1 MKRLFLLLCTLA
13 ALSLAAMPDA
23 GARKTPK
30 VQRRPEPQLGGPT
43 PVTPG
48 TRPADGFRL
57 SREKGWIEGH
67 VVRDSGA
74 AQLVT
79 LFVPDLTQ
87 PGGTRPV
94 SEYLDAEGN
103 FRFAADLYGPTT
115 LGMKYD
121 GGWLSLFLYPDDTLR
136 LSFRSADFGEGND
149 GKFGSLIFG
158 AGRSGVASRHRM
170 GFERLKQETPAPEFA
185 PATDLASW
193 IAFLRGRDSADR
205 ATLTRYVA
213 AENPPAEVA
222 DMLCRTIRN
231 TYAGYT
237 WQGYLSGNGPV
248 APEQVRE
255 LHRTVGF
262 PVTDDRD
269 FADPAGHCYVLYQ
282 TAQSYTFS
290 DTSSVRSAREK
301 MACALD
307 SILLE
312 YPPSLSRDV
321 LCLHAFL
328 WVSGKPELYAK
339 IYPLRGRYIASP
351 LVRDLVPAPP
361 TEAPAA
367 EASAKASPKGE
378 RNFYNLPLKEAE
390 RFIGDIFAPYKG
402 SGKVLYVDVWG
413 VWCGPCRAEMP
424 NSVKLHGELTG
435 EPVEFIYI
443 CIDSKQKDWTRS
455 KADLKI
461 EGSGKHIL
469 LTADQSNI
477 LKNYMG
483 FSGVPTYWIIDRE
496 GRLRG
501 ASRPSDTA
509 TKSLLLKLA
518 GGVERC
524 GSPAGRMMLRIA

>member
-30 VQRRPEPQLGGPT
+30 SQQRPEPQLGGPT

-48 TRPADGFRL
+48 TRPADAFRL

-67 VVRDSGA
+67 VARDSVA

-103 FRFAADLYGPTT
+103 FRFAVDLYGPTT

-136 LSFRSADFGEGND
+136 LSFRSADFGEMND
-149 GKFGSLIFG
+149 GKFGSLTFG

-170 GFERLKQETPAPEFA
+170 GFERLKRETPVPEFA
-185 PATDLASW
+185 QPTDMASW
-193 IAFLRGRDSADR
+193 IALLRGRDSADR

-222 DMLCRTIRN
+222 DMLCRRIRN

-237 WQGYLSGNGPV
+237 WQGYMMGNGPV
-248 APEQVRE
+248 APQQVRE

-262 PVTDDRD
+262 PVMDDGD
-269 FADPAGHCYVLYQ
+269 FVDFQGHCYALYQ
-282 TAQSYTFS
+282 TVMSYMFS
-290 DTSSVRSAREK
+290 DTSSLRTEREK
-301 MACALD
+301 LAYALD
-307 SILLE
+307 SIVAE

-321 LCLHAFL
+321 LSLLIFHG
-328 WVSGKPELYAK
+328 VDGDPELYAK

-361 TEAPAA
+361 TEASAA
-367 EASAKASPKGE
+367 GASATAATE

-413 VWCGPCRAEMP
+413 VGCGPCRAEMP
-424 NSVKLHGELTG
+424 NSVKLHGELAG
-435 EPVEFIYI
+435 KPVEFIYI
-443 CIDSKQKDWTRS
+443 CIDSKEKDWVKLR
-455 KADLKI
+455 KDLKI
-461 EGSGKHIL
+461 DDTGKHLL

-483 FSGVPTYWIIDRE
+483 FTMVPTYWIIDRE
-496 GRLRG
+496 GHLRG
-501 ASRPSDTA
+501 ASRPSDAA

-518 GGVERC
+518 EE
-524 GSPAGRMMLRIA
+524 

>member
-30 VQRRPEPQLGGPT
+30 SQQRPEPQLGGPT

-48 TRPADGFRL
+48 TRPADALRL

-67 VVRDSGA
+67 VARDSVA

-103 FRFAADLYGPTT
+103 FRFAVDLYGPTT

-136 LSFRSADFGEGND
+136 LSFRSADFGEMND
-149 GKFGSLIFG
+149 GKFGSLTFG

-170 GFERLKQETPAPEFA
+170 GFERLKRETPVPEFA
-185 PATDLASW
+185 QPTDMASW
-193 IAFLRGRDSADR
+193 IALLRGRDSADR

-213 AENPPAEVA
+213 VENPPAEVA
-222 DMLCRTIRN
+222 DMLCRRIRN

-237 WQGYLSGNGPV
+237 WQGYMSGNGPV

-262 PVTDDRD
+262 PVMDDGD
-269 FADPAGHCYVLYQ
+269 FVDFQGHCYTLYQ
-282 TAQSYTFS
+282 TVMSYMFS
-290 DTSSVRSAREK
+290 DTSSLRTEREK
-301 MACALD
+301 LAYALD
-307 SILLE
+307 SIVAE

-321 LCLHAFL
+321 LSLLIFHG
-328 WVSGKPELYAK
+328 VDGDPELYAK

-367 EASAKASPKGE
+367 GASATAATE
-378 RNFYNLPLKEAE
+378 RDFYNLPLKEAE

-413 VWCGPCRAEMP
+413 VGCGPCRAEMP
-424 NSVKLHGELTG
+424 NSVKLHGELAG
-435 EPVEFIYI
+435 KPVEFIYI
-443 CIDSKQKDWTRS
+443 CIDSKEKDWVKLR
-455 KADLKI
+455 KDLKI
-461 EGSGKHIL
+461 DDTGKHLL

-483 FSGVPTYWIIDRE
+483 FTMVPTYWIIDRE
-496 GRLRG
+496 GHLRG
-501 ASRPSDTA
+501 ASRPSDAA

-518 GGVERC
+518 EE
-524 GSPAGRMMLRIA
+524 

>member
-23 GARKTPK
+23 GARKMPGS
-30 VQRRPEPQLGGPT
+30 QRRPEPQLGGPT

-48 TRPADGFRL
+48 TRPADAFRL
-57 SREKGWIEGH
+57 SREKGWIEGR
-67 VVRDSGA
+67 VARDSGA

-94 SEYLDAEGN
+94 SDYLDGEGN
-103 FRFAADLYGPTT
+103 FRFAVDMYGPTT

-136 LSFRSADFGEGND
+136 LSFRSADFRDGND
-149 GKFGSLIFG
+149 GKFASLTFG

-170 GFERLKQETPAPEFA
+170 GFERLKQETPVPEFA

-205 ATLTRYVA
+205 ATLARYVA

-222 DMLCRTIRN
+222 DMLGRTIRN

-237 WQGYLSGNGPV
+237 WQGYMMGNGPV
-248 APEQVRE
+248 KPAQVRE
-255 LHRTVGF
+255 LHRTVGL

-269 FADPAGHCYVLYQ
+269 FADLPGHCYALYQ
-282 TAQSYTFS
+282 TGMSYLFS
-290 DTSSVRSAREK
+290 DTSSLRSEHEK

-339 IYPLRGRYIASP
+339 VYPLRGRYIASP
-351 LVRDLVPAPP
+351 LVRDLVPTPV

-367 EASAKASPKGE
+367 GASAKAATGGE
-378 RNFYNLPLKEAE
+378 QNFYNLPLKEAE

-424 NSVKLHGELTG
+424 NSVKLHGELAG
-435 EPVEFIYI
+435 KPVEFLYI
-443 CIDSKQKDWTRS
+443 CIDSKQKDWTKS
-455 KADLKI
+455 KTDLKI
-461 EGSGKHIL
+461 AQSGKHIL
-469 LTADQSNI
+469 LTADESNI

-483 FSGVPTYWIIDRE
+483 FSGVPTYWIIDKE

-501 ASRPSDTA
+501 ASRPGDA
-509 TKSLLLKLA
+509 GTKALLLKLA
-518 GGVERC
+518 GE
-524 GSPAGRMMLRIA
+524 